1 MKSTRYSLICLIST
15 TDNYLIRAVESLFV
29 PKAMTTYRR
38 RERDILAGWRQWM
51 GLLKNFK
58 WWKKIVIISCK
69 YHIIRS
75 LLPLLLT
82 SARAYHGS
90 SPLYC
95 TVLQCNGHCTDCS
108 ARFSVESYNQIIIFP
123 FPDNIFL
130 PFLSQLC
137 NRGRRERE
145 RGEEFWYCYDP
156 HCCSFNP
163 KLIIIDS
170 CLKLLKFTLCL
181 IPSETIINV

>member
-1 MKSTRYSLICLIST
+1 
-15 TDNYLIRAVESLFV
+15 
-29 PKAMTTYRR
+29 
-38 RERDILAGWRQWM
+38 M

-90 SPLYC
+90 PLYC
-95 TVLQCNGHCTDCS
+95 NVLQCNVYCTDCS

-137 NRGRRERE
+137 KRGEERE
-145 RGEEFWYCYDP
+145 RGESAVSGRGIWYCYDP

-163 KLIIIDS
+163 KLIISDS
-170 CLKLLKFTLCL
+170 LASKMTEIHIVSHSIRNNHLCLKFKHVDGRV
-181 IPSETIINV
+181 NDNQKNK

>member
-1 MKSTRYSLICLIST
+1 
-15 TDNYLIRAVESLFV
+15 
-29 PKAMTTYRR
+29 
-38 RERDILAGWRQWM
+38 M

-90 SPLYC
+90 PLYC
-95 TVLQCNGHCTDCS
+95 NVLQCNGHCTDCS

-137 NRGRRERE
+137 NLGRREG
-145 RGEEFWYCYDP
+145 RGEGGGILILLWPSLLLIQSE
-156 HCCSFNP
+156 
-163 KLIIIDS
+163 IIINSRLWNDWNSVTFWGWVWTVTGREWSHFNKIITVLQFYSVIPETDILIVTGTGEKLSESPS
-170 CLKLLKFTLCL
+170 C
-181 IPSETIINV
+181 